1 MDFNKYIGLPYKQNG
16 RTETGVDCWGLAR
29 LVYAQEL
36 GIELPSYAD
45 LYQGS
50 WDEQV
55 TKLIEHSKD
64 GWQQVQDPQ
73 PGDLCVF
80 NIYGEPAHVGVY
92 VGNGKFL
99 HSREGLD
106 TVIDTVNS
114 SQWRKRLDGYFRY
127 KPESAV
133 QVSGTPH
140 PLRVMRISDW
150 TVAGTTV
157 QQAVNFLQKKYA
169 VSDYLTNRLVVMLDG
184 VPVPASEWSTTT
196 IKEGQQLTYRSLAE
210 GRQGLRTLLLIAV
223 VAFAAFAAAPI
234 AAGGL
239 GWGTAVGALG
249 IGPTAGGVLVS
260 SAITMAGT
268 ALINAIAPVRMPQ
281 QNDPGQPNQ
290 LNLFNGSSNQINR
303 MGAIPVVLGKV
314 RYTGLLGATP
324 YIETLTDTN
333 IMNMIIV
340 WGFGPLQVSD
350 INVGANDLLKYY
362 FEDLPLDVARP
373 VTLYGSYSETQ
384 AEISRFNELYP
395 TDVQQIFATSGELTN
410 NPQDGNPWRETTFTQ
425 QATALDIAL
434 TFPEGMRKIQRNN
447 GDISEATCSVEIQ
460 VAPVS
465 GSFTDTPSLQAGGGN
480 TSVAAYSKTLQGAS
494 IAGGPVAEAYLEP
507 QYLYRWYVICIGPG
521 GNITEFAGAA
531 TDSLLAEPSAQLLQ
545 IYQQSN
551 LSSLLGVNSSITR
564 LPVIPPGYKRLYTVC
579 LQGGVGLLPAQTI
592 NHLAS
597 SGASYTGLVLT
608 YTNQTAYAYD
618 QGYIQTGDAVI
629 NITGG
634 TYIVGS
640 SPTAGEPIIET
651 IFASSTTSLTGVVK
665 PTGPSTWSEFLTNNA
680 VWPSA
685 GGNTATLTK
694 NVTFTYTGFY
704 NFECAVDGTLK
715 VKLGTETLLDLP
727 QNSAGGTAS
736 ISKYIEAGTYLV
748 TLEATSTSTTKAL
761 ALKITYTFNGGENV
775 TTGPKTIVTFGTP
788 QNFYKRKD
796 PFNWVYRLRGLP
808 RNTYKVRVRRADVE
822 VPDDENQ
829 PHKVYSKCAL
839 YAASCY
845 DNTVPTQNPP
855 RSRIAKTAIKV
866 QSTSKANGQVD
877 GINALVQTQ
886 TFDWDRTLGD
896 WVFRA
901 TNNPA
906 SLFLYVLTHP
916 ANAYRIAN
924 INDPA
929 NPAQEIQQLLS
940 KVDINKI
947 IEWHN
952 FCNPVTPTANNPKL
966 TFNSVITSTTSVM
979 DILRDICAAGKASPI
994 YIDGKWSVI
1003 IDKPRDHV
1011 VQHFTPHN
1019 SWGFESTKVLPRL
1032 PHAFRVSIQ
1041 DEEDGYQTRELY
1053 VYNYGYS
1060 QLGTEPN
1067 KKAAEIFEEL
1077 QLPGVTNVQQATHLA
1092 RWHMAQLKLRPEVYT
1107 LNVDFEYLVCNRG
1120 DLVRVSHDVPLWG
1133 TGSGRV
1139 KSFVTATKT
1148 ITLTEEVYLE
1158 SSKQYRILIRT
1169 NNITS
1174 TPGSGSVYKTIVV
1187 PSTGYYSTITVV
1199 ESIGTTE
1206 IAEDNLYMI
1215 GELNKET
1222 QELIVLSVEPT
1233 SNITARLTLADYS
1246 PQIYTTDLANDLLV
1260 YNPNSTLPSSGI
1272 LENTIITSPTII
1284 QVTSDPE
1291 TRQEIS
1297 PGVFQTTA
1305 LLTFSNAQGLGA
1317 QATHVQ
1323 LELVLA
1329 DEQFSST
1336 SPGVI
1341 HIVNKEAGNYTFT
1354 GITTGLIYKVRVR
1367 YTNSTGSVFGP
1378 WSEPFIFV
1386 AQNKLSSTAP
1396 SVTLTAPTQVF
1407 IKLKNSNSFNINSI
1421 TLTANI
1427 ANIVN
1432 PTYKWYVDTVL
1443 QVGAITSAFTIN
1455 SFTSGTSK
1463 VIRCEVL
1470 IGTTVLNYDEMT
1482 IFSLQ
1487 EGSDTLMAGLV
1498 NETQTISADNL
1509 GNVLSGQLPLSSQMI
1524 VVRGNE
1530 VLVSGITFSKVT
1542 ETGMTSTINSST
1554 GIISITAIS
1563 AGIQA
1568 TATYRVTIGTT
1579 TLDKKLTINIVR
1591 NGSNGDSGQ
1600 PGTPGALGIVTRI
1613 AYIKVSQVIGSPNYA
1628 SSTTEN
1634 PANVNNPITT
1644 PSVTGSTWS
1653 LSTPAASVGD
1663 IIWYSY
1669 GRYNPNSFASQGLS
1683 AYQTQWSTPIAS
1695 SIFQDIK
1702 SDNWQYTDIFGQN
1715 QFGAP
1720 SDVAFLQVFN
1730 PTGSGGVQKGYYIE
1744 KAQGAFYGTDVYMQ
1758 GQVIAKGNNG
1768 AFAQEWNIGGLTLYT
1783 SSGFTGLGV
1792 GGINNT
1798 STNVIKVGSAGYVP
1812 RIWNNLVANPYSVW
1826 SVGLFGRGEGDIS
1839 GGVNNKKGVG
1849 VIGVGDAVGVYAT
1862 NIIPQNWSSSTVYR
1876 SGDIVAYNSV
1886 YYRRLVTQTSASAT
1900 IPPNDT
1906 NWVQTALGV
1915 PLWVKA
1921 ATNNE
1926 TAAIFDGTVTFNG
1939 SVALTGGVSTNL
1951 SVTGNI
1957 LATGN
1962 VTAYNTSDIM
1972 YKTNITRITNALDS
1986 IRQLGGY
1993 SYEMTEEYL
2002 KKVEYEKYP
2011 ELIKKK
2017 DVGILAQEVLKVVPS
2032 AVAKLEDGTLG
2043 VNYTKLIPLLLEA
2056 ILELDRRTKNADS

>member
-92 VGNGKFL
+92 VGNDKFL

-106 TVIDTVNS
+106 TVIDSVNS

-184 VPVPASEWSTTT
+184 VPVPASEWSTTVV
-196 IKEGQQLTYRSLAE
+196 KEGQQLTYRSLAE

-223 VAFAAFAAAPI
+223 VFIAQQYGAALAAAATTSAAPSTFAVFAAKA
-234 AAGGL
+234 
-239 GWGTAVGALG
+239 
-249 IGPTAGGVLVS
+249 
-260 SAITMAGT
+260 AITMAGT
-268 ALINAIAPVRMPQ
+268 ALINAIAPIRMPQ
-281 QNDPGQPNQ
+281 QGDPGQPNQ

-303 MGAIPVVLGKV
+303 MGAVPVVLGKV

-373 VTLYGSYSETQ
+373 VTLYGNYSETQ

-425 QATALDIAL
+425 QATAIDIAL

-447 GDISEATCSVEIQ
+447 GDVSEATCSVEIQ

-494 IAGGPVAEAYLEP
+494 IAGGPVAESYQDPISLF
-507 QYLYRWYVICIGPG
+507 RWYVICIGPG

-531 TDSLLAEPSAQLLQ
+531 TDSMLAEPSAQLLQ
-545 IYQQSN
+545 VYQQSN

-564 LPVIPPGYKRLYTVC
+564 LPNIPPGYKRLYTVC
-579 LQGGVGLLPAQTI
+579 LQGGTGLLPAQTI

-608 YTNQTAYAYD
+608 YTNTNTYAYD

-651 IFASSTTSLTGVVK
+651 IFASSITSLTGVVK

-694 NVTFTYTGFY
+694 NVTFTYTGLY
-704 NFECAVDGTLK
+704 NFECAVDGALK

-822 VPDDENQ
+822 VPDDDNQ

-929 NPAQEIQQLLS
+929 NPAQEIQQLLT

-1041 DEEDGYQTRELY
+1041 DEEDGYQVKELY
-1053 VYNYGYS
+1053 IYNYGYS

-1077 QLPGVTNVQQATHLA
+1077 QLPGVTNIQQATHLA

-1187 PSTGYYSTITVV
+1187 PSTGYYSTVTVV
-1199 ESIGTTE
+1199 ETIGTTE

-1233 SNITARLTLADYS
+1233 SNVNARITLVDYS
-1246 PQIYTTDLANDLLV
+1246 QQIYTADLANDLLV
-1260 YNPNSTLPSSGI
+1260 YNPNITLPSSGI
-1272 LENTIITSPTII
+1272 LENTILTAPTILG
-1284 QVTSDPE
+1284 VTSSQE
-1291 TRQEIS
+1291 TSQEIS
-1297 PGVFQTTA
+1297 PGIYQTTA
-1305 LLTFSNAQGLGA
+1305 LVTFNNAQGLNKNA
-1317 QATHVQ
+1317 KQVQ
-1323 LELVLA
+1323 FELVGG
-1329 DEQFSST
+1329 DEPFSGT
-1336 SPGVI
+1336 NPGTI
-1341 HIVNKEAGNYTFT
+1341 YMTNKETGSFTFT
-1354 GITTGLIYKVRVR
+1354 GLITGLLYKIRAR
-1367 YTNSTGSVFGP
+1367 YTDMVGLVFGP
-1378 WSEPFIFV
+1378 WSDTVVFEAGAAGTVPAI
-1386 AQNKLSSTAP
+1386 P
-1396 SVTLTAPTQVF
+1396 SISIDLDTTYIVVTVPQTIVKPNDFLAYEFRLYKATGTGDF
-1407 IKLKNSNSFNINSI
+1407 W
-1421 TLTANI
+1421 
-1427 ANIVN
+1427 NIV
-1432 PTYKWYVDTVL
+1432 PDTTNNIKVL
-1443 QVGAITSAFTIN
+1443 QHQNEGRFNLLDMPLPRLSQAGIN
-1455 SFTSGTSK
+1455 YRIACRMVTRTG
-1463 VIRCEVL
+1463 R
-1470 IGTTVLNYDEMT
+1470 Y
-1482 IFSLQ
+1482 SLQ
-1487 EGSDTLMAGLV
+1487 SAVGS
-1498 NETQTISADNL
+1498 
-1509 GNVLSGQLPLSSQMI
+1509 I
-1524 VVRGNE
+1524 VV
-1530 VLVSGITFSKVT
+1530 K
-1542 ETGMTSTINSST
+1542 TI
-1554 GIISITAIS
+1554 
-1563 AGIQA
+1563 Q
-1568 TATYRVTIGTT
+1568 
-1579 TLDKKLTINIVR
+1579 
-1591 NGSNGDSGQ
+1591 
-1600 PGTPGALGIVTRI
+1600 
-1613 AYIKVSQVIGSPNYA
+1613 
-1628 SSTTEN
+1628 
-1634 PANVNNPITT
+1634 
-1644 PSVTGSTWS
+1644 
-1653 LSTPAASVGD
+1653 
-1663 IIWYSY
+1663 
-1669 GRYNPNSFASQGLS
+1669 
-1683 AYQTQWSTPIAS
+1683 
-1695 SIFQDIK
+1695 
-1702 SDNWQYTDIFGQN
+1702 
-1715 QFGAP
+1715 
-1720 SDVAFLQVFN
+1720 
-1730 PTGSGGVQKGYYIE
+1730 
-1744 KAQGAFYGTDVYMQ
+1744 
-1758 GQVIAKGNNG
+1758 
-1768 AFAQEWNIGGLTLYT
+1768 
-1783 SSGFTGLGV
+1783 
-1792 GGINNT
+1792 
-1798 STNVIKVGSAGYVP
+1798 
-1812 RIWNNLVANPYSVW
+1812 
-1826 SVGLFGRGEGDIS
+1826 
-1839 GGVNNKKGVG
+1839 
-1849 VIGVGDAVGVYAT
+1849 
-1862 NIIPQNWSSSTVYR
+1862 
-1876 SGDIVAYNSV
+1876 
-1886 YYRRLVTQTSASAT
+1886 
-1900 IPPNDT
+1900 
-1906 NWVQTALGV
+1906 
-1915 PLWVKA
+1915 
-1921 ATNNE
+1921 
-1926 TAAIFDGTVTFNG
+1926 
-1939 SVALTGGVSTNL
+1939 
-1951 SVTGNI
+1951 
-1957 LATGN
+1957 
-1962 VTAYNTSDIM
+1962 
-1972 YKTNITRITNALDS
+1972 
-1986 IRQLGGY
+1986 
-1993 SYEMTEEYL
+1993 
-2002 KKVEYEKYP
+2002 
-2011 ELIKKK
+2011 
-2017 DVGILAQEVLKVVPS
+2017 
-2032 AVAKLEDGTLG
+2032 
-2043 VNYTKLIPLLLEA
+2043 
-2056 ILELDRRTKNADS
+2056 